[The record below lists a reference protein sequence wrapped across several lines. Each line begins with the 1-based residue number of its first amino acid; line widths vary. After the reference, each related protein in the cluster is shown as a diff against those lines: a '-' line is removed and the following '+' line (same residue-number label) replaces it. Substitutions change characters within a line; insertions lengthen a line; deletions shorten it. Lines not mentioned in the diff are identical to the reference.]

1 MKKILLVVDFQK
13 DFVDGTLGFEKAVAL
28 DIKIAQRLKKAKE
41 NNETILFTMDT
52 HQPNYLET
60 QEGKNLPVEHCIEE
74 SEGWK
79 LYGETGKVIENP
91 IYIKKPTFGGLGLIE
106 ILCPYSD
113 EETEIEICGVV
124 TNMCVI
130 SNAVI
135 CKAVLPEALITIN
148 SQLCASFDDNLHDE
162 AIHVMESMQMKII

>member
-1 MKKILLVVDFQK
+1 MRKILLVVDFQK

-28 DIKIAQRLKKAKE
+28 DIKISQRLKKAKE

-52 HQPNYLET
+52 HQSNYLET

-91 IYIKKPTFGGLGLIE
+91 IYIKKPTFAARLL
-106 ILCPYSD
+106 
-113 EETEIEICGVV
+113 EEGVP
-124 TNMCVI
+124 
-130 SNAVI
+130 
-135 CKAVLPEALITIN
+135 L
-148 SQLCASFDDNLHDE
+148 E
-162 AIHVMESMQMKII
+162 AIKVFLGHKSINMTAYYAQSARVDLTQVLGPIWQIRI

>member
-41 NNETILFTMDT
+41 DNEIILFTMDT

-60 QEGKNLPVEHCIEE
+60 QEGKNLPVEHGIEE

-79 LYGETGKVIENP
+79 L
-91 IYIKKPTFGGLGLIE
+91 
-106 ILCPYSD
+106 
-113 EETEIEICGVV
+113 
-124 TNMCVI
+124 
-130 SNAVI
+130 
-135 CKAVLPEALITIN
+135 
-148 SQLCASFDDNLHDE
+148 
-162 AIHVMESMQMKII
+162 